1 MYKAKKENKTY
12 KIDESMIKQYSDM
25 GYDIYKDGELYKRSP
40 KTKVTFAEYEKVVKE
55 NELLKAENVKLKVEL
70 ENSKKSSG
78 DEFSSMSTDELK
90 TYAEE
95 HNINIGNASSQKG
108 IADKIR
114 ATLKSE

>member
-1 MYKAKKENKTY
+1 M
-12 KIDESMIKQYSDM
+12 
-25 GYDIYKDGELYKRSP
+25 YKRSP